1 MNNTLITIFSFLF
14 FILILYLIY
23 FKFNNKINNN
33 NNKFNNKFN
42 NNKYDDITG
51 TIKRGVVFAD
61 ELNKPL
67 ETIIKIT

>member
-14 FILILYLIY
+14 VLLILSLIIH
-23 FKFNNKINNN
+23 FKFNNND
-33 NNKFNNKFN
+33 
-42 NNKYDDITG
+42 KYDDNTK
-51 TIKRGVVFAD
+51 TIKRSVVFAD

>member
-1 MNNTLITIFSFLF
+1 MNNISLTIFSFLF
-14 FILILYLIY
+14 FVLSLIY
-23 FKFNNKINNN
+23 FKFNNKINN
-33 NNKFNNKFN
+33 NNKFN

>member
-14 FILILYLIY
+14 FVLILSLIY
-23 FKFNNKINNN
+23 FKFNNND
-33 NNKFNNKFN
+33 
-42 NNKYDDITG
+42 KYDDNISK
-51 TIKRGVVFAD
+51 IKRSVVFAD

>member
-14 FILILYLIY
+14 FVLILSLIIH
-23 FKFNNKINNN
+23 FKFNNND
-33 NNKFNNKFN
+33 
-42 NNKYDDITG
+42 KYDDNTK
-51 TIKRGVVFAD
+51 TIKRSVVFAD

>member
-33 NNKFNNKFN
+33 NNKFNN
-42 NNKYDDITG
+42 NKYDDITG

>member
-23 FKFNNKINNN
+23 FKFNNND
-33 NNKFNNKFN
+33 
-42 NNKYDDITG
+42 KYDNNTSK
-51 TIKRGVVFAD
+51 IKRSVVFAD

>member
-14 FILILYLIY
+14 VILILSLIIH
-23 FKFNNKINNN
+23 FKFNNND
-33 NNKFNNKFN
+33 
-42 NNKYDDITG
+42 KYDDNTSK
-51 TIKRGVVFAD
+51 IKRSVVFAD

>member
-23 FKFNNKINNN
+23 FKFNNKINN

>member
-14 FILILYLIY
+14 FVLILSLIY
-23 FKFNNKINNN
+23 FKFNNND
-33 NNKFNNKFN
+33 
-42 NNKYDDITG
+42 KYDDNTK
-51 TIKRGVVFAD
+51 TIKRSVVFAD

>member
-33 NNKFNNKFN
+33 NKFNN